1 MSPKLRKIWMQFWMR
16 HAGLSISGRTAAYI
30 ASWAAPPHKKRVM
43 LARMSKNGFIEG
55 TATIHHRNLEMGQH
69 CFIGDRVIILQK
81 KSGGKVKIGNYVNIY
96 RDTIIETDLGGDL
109 TIGDH
114 ASIHPRCQIN
124 AYVSSVTINK
134 GVMIA
139 PNCAIYPH
147 THGLE
152 LGTPIREQPLVS
164 KGPILIDDEAW
175 LGFGFIVLGGVR
187 IGKGAAVGA
196 GAVVAHDLP
205 DNAIAVG
212 NPAKVIRFRD
222 SMANGAQESHLLST
236 GSLDSVP
243 KNKGQN
249 LEKISRFDKK
259 L

>member
-1 MSPKLRKIWMQFWMR
+1 
-16 HAGLSISGRTAAYI
+16 
-30 ASWAAPPHKKRVM
+30 
-43 LARMSKNGFIEG
+43 
-55 TATIHHRNLEMGQH
+55 MGSH

-81 KSGGKVKIGNYVNIY
+81 TSGGKVKIGSYVNIY
-96 RDTIIETDLGGDL
+96 RDTIIETDFGGDL
-109 TIGDH
+109 TIGDYS
-114 ASIHPRCQIN
+114 SIHPRCQIN

-152 LGTPIREQPLVS
+152 YGHAHSEAAFGS

-175 LGFGFIVLGGVR
+175 LGFGVIVLGGVR

-196 GAVVAHDLP
+196 GAVVTHDIP

-222 SMANGAQESHLLST
+222 SMANGTQ
-236 GSLDSVP
+236 
-243 KNKGQN
+243 
-249 LEKISRFDKK
+249 KK
-259 L
+259 